1 MSKCLCDFS
10 ARRQGPA
17 EGMAGVDWPQ
27 ALSVHVSVAA
37 GWGKVTAA
45 GRRMA
50 VGGSSS
56 GHTGAWRSGVGDLGS
71 CCE

>member
-1 MSKCLCDFS
+1 MYVL
-10 ARRQGPA
+10 
-17 EGMAGVDWPQ
+17 EV
-27 ALSVHVSVAA
+27 V
-37 GWGKVTAA
+37 GWGKVIVA

-56 GHTGAWRSGVGDLGS
+56 GYIGVWRFGVGDLGS